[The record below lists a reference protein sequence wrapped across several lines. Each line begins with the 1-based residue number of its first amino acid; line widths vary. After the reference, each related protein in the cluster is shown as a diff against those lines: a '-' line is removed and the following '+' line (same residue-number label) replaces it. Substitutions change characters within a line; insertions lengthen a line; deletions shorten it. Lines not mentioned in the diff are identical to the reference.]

1 MVRALCIAGA
11 FIIGLGQL
19 AVAAGD
25 SDLGTCQSA
34 ANDAKAIAACD
45 RVISKGGLNND
56 DLARIYYERG
66 MKHRYNRK
74 FDPAIGDF
82 TKAIA
87 LRPKYTWAYVARGHA
102 YAYKKDFPDAF
113 ADQEKAIRMEP
124 TEVTYTGRAM
134 DLIEAGA
141 YERAIADLNEALR
154 INAKYFHA
162 YLNRG
167 DAYLKMREFAKAEA
181 DYRAALEIRPDDQ
194 FAKEGLENARAHKV
208 N

>member
-1 MVRALCIAGA
+1 MVRGLCIAGA
-11 FIIGLGQL
+11 LIIGLGQV
-19 AVAAGD
+19 AVAAGG
-25 SDLGTCQSA
+25 SDLETCQSA
-34 ANDAKAIAACD
+34 ASDAKAVAACD
-45 RVISKGGLNND
+45 RIIAKGGLNND

-66 MKHRYNRK
+66 MKNRHNRR
-74 FDPAIGDF
+74 FDQAIGDF
-82 TKAIA
+82 TKAIG

-154 INAKYFHA
+154 IKGKYFYGLLA
-162 YLNRG
+162 RG
-167 DAYLKMREFAKAEA
+167 DAYLKMHEFAKSEA
-181 DYRAALEIRPDDQ
+181 DYQAALELRPDDQ
-194 FAKEGLENARAHKV
+194 SARDGVENARAHKA

>member
-11 FIIGLGQL
+11 FLIGLGQL
-19 AVAAGD
+19 AVAASD
-25 SDLGTCQSA
+25 SDLETCKSA
-34 ANDAKAIAACD
+34 ANDAKAIGACD

-56 DLARIYYERG
+56 DLARIFYERG

-74 FDPAIGDF
+74 YDQAISDF
-82 TKAIA
+82 TKAVT

-124 TEVTYTGRAM
+124 TEVTYTGRAI

-141 YERAIADLNEALR
+141 YERAITDLNEALR
-154 INAKYFHA
+154 INAKYFYG

-194 FAKEGLENARAHKV
+194 SAKQGLENARAHKA